1 MSPLLAVAPW
11 WQMTIVQVVAFL
23 LLVLILVKFVGPV
36 LKKMLADRT
45 QGIEGTFAR
54 VEKETADAR
63 RELEETKRRL
73 ADVDRE
79 ARRREEA
86 AAADAEATR
95 KQALADAQAAAQ
107 SLLEKA
113 RREIQTE
120 RDKAVLELRR
130 EAEHLTLEAADHL
143 LKSAVTDGVHQK
155 LVDGYLAKLDKA
167 DGRT

>member
-1 MSPLLAVAPW
+1 MSLLLAVAPW
-11 WQMTIVQVVAFL
+11 WQLTIVQIVAFL
-23 LLVLILVKFVGPV
+23 LLVLILAKLVGPA

-45 QGIEGTFAR
+45 QGIADAFAKL
-54 VEKETADAR
+54 EKEAADAR
-63 RELEETKRRL
+63 RDLEETKKRL
-73 ADVDRE
+73 SDVDRE
-79 ARRREEA
+79 ARRREEE

-95 KQALADAQAAAQ
+95 KQALADAQATAQ

-143 LKSAVTDGVHQK
+143 LKTAVTDGVHQK
-155 LVDGYLAKLDKA
+155 LVDGYLSNLDKA
-167 DGRT
+167 GGRT